1 MYLWRSA
8 SVRRSLWHQAP
19 PWHST
24 RAGNGPWPRGLYTR
38 ANSGLS
44 PWRRYSTSS
53 TSKSVV
59 FASRVAVVMGVSFL
73 AVCRIVAHGG
83 LVGKHGRRGCAAL
96 HWLHAGPRQ
105 HRPVPLRAR
114 CRRRDGVREL
124 SHRRRR
130 DRVASHRDAAA
141 SARARSGVAAYRRGS
156 AHPPRARPQGDTAL
170 RLRARLYR
178 PTSGI
183 SRSLGVEPK
192 RSLTVSSSAACP
204 WPPSRS
210 AP

>member
-1 MYLWRSA
+1 MSCADAGYGSSLPERKSSAIETTPWDAMYLWRSA

-24 RAGNGPWPRGLYTR
+24 TAGNGPCPRGLYTR

-83 LVGKHGRRGCAAL
+83 LVGKHGRRGCVRL
-96 HWLHAGPRQ
+96 YESHAGSRQ

-114 CRRRDGVREL
+114 CRRGDGVREL
-124 SHRRRR
+124 SHRRRH
-130 DRVASHRDAAA
+130 DRAAAHRDAAA
-141 SARARSGVAAYRRGS
+141 SARARPAS
-156 AHPPRARPQGDTAL
+156 QLTAGAL
-170 RLRARLYR
+170 
-178 PTSGI
+178 
-183 SRSLGVEPK
+183 
-192 RSLTVSSSAACP
+192 
-204 WPPSRS
+204 
-210 AP
+210 